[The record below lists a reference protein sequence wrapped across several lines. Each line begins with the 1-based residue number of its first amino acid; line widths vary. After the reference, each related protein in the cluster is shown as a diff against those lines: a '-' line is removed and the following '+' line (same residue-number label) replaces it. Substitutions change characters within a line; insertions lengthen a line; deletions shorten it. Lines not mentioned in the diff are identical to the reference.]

1 MKLSALRINNFQ
13 SFGPNTVTIQLEDDI
28 TYVLGPNGAGKT
40 AVLQALSRLF
50 SPIQSQR
57 AIQVSD
63 FHRPQATMGLGEQEW
78 FNKEPELWIEAEFI
92 ASEPTSQPDPSTPP
106 FFVQMRLQE
115 KECDGPP
122 KMRVRLTAKLASD
135 GVVDEKIEYV
145 IRENEDGTCEGYIM
159 PRSDRNKIAV
169 YYLPARR
176 NPNEQITYTASSLL
190 GRALRAANWQIQREE
205 LSEKFAEI
213 TQAVAKNNVI
223 TSLSEDLKINWKQLH
238 KGNFFTDPALNFG
251 SGELDSILRQITIS
265 FSPSHTEV
273 ALPVENLSDGQ
284 KSLLYFSI
292 ILAWISLTQK
302 VVTEGVEDV
311 DPTLLNPPVHTI
323 IAVEEPENSLAP
335 HYLGRITKQLRETST
350 SGQVQSVIATHTP
363 TLLKRVEP
371 TAIRFLRLDGDRRTS
386 VRCITLPEKGDEA
399 AKYVNEAV
407 KAYPELYFSRL
418 VILGE
423 GDSEMLVLPRVL
435 AASGIAEDDISVSVV
450 PLGGRHV
457 NHFWRLLNNLE
468 IPHVTLL
475 DLDYG
480 RHQGG
485 YERLIYVINQL
496 SSIGKIEEGEYDK
509 DQYEEYICFGD
520 MVPESTLEEFEEQ
533 GVFFSEPI
541 DLDMMMI
548 KAYPDSYNIEED
560 ERVDPDNNSIK
571 SVLGKSVENTLFLPE
586 DICQLFDAYRKRFKS
601 NSKPATHLNA
611 LAQMDNKEL
620 LDNLPEPLKRL
631 VDVVKNKLK
640 VIPE

>member
-63 FHRPQATMGLGEQEW
+63 FHRPQDTMGLGEQEW
-78 FNKEPELWIEAEFI
+78 FDKEPELWIEAEFI

-135 GVVDEKIEYV
+135 GVVDEKIEY
-145 IRENEDGTCEGYIM
+145 ILREHEDGACESHTM
-159 PRSDRNKIAV
+159 PRNDRNKIAV

-176 NPNEQITYTASSLL
+176 NPNEQITYTASSLM
-190 GRALRAANWQIQREE
+190 GRALRAADWQVQREE
-205 LSEKFAEI
+205 LSKKFAEV
-213 TQAVAKNNVI
+213 TSSVAKNTVI
-223 TSLSEDLKINWKQLH
+223 TSISKNIETNWKQLH
-238 KGNFFTDPALNFG
+238 KGDFLTDPSITFG
-251 SGELDSILRQITIS
+251 SGELESILRQLSVS
-265 FSPSHTEV
+265 FNPSYTGA
-273 ALPVENLSDGQ
+273 ALPFENLSDGQ

-292 ILAWISLTQK
+292 ILAGVSLAQGAMCK
-302 VVTEGVEDV
+302 KIDGINLDR
-311 DPTLLNPPVHTI
+311 LNPPVHTI

-335 HYLGRITKQLRETST
+335 HYLGRIAKQLRDASK

-371 TAIRFLRLDGDRRTS
+371 TAIRFLRLNNDRQTN
-386 VRCITLPEKGDEA
+386 VHCITLPEKGDEA

-435 AASGIAEDDISVSVV
+435 AASGIAEDDASVSVV

-457 NHFWRLLNNLE
+457 NHFWRLLSDLE

-485 YERLIYVINQL
+485 YGRLMYVVNQL
-496 SSIGKIEEGEYDK
+496 SAVGEIEEEKYNIH
-509 DQYEEYICFGD
+509 QYEGCILFGEP
-520 MVPESTLEEFEEQ
+520 VPESTLEDFEAK

-541 DLDMMMI
+541 DFDMMMI
-548 KAYPDSYNIEED
+548 NAYPDFYNISD
-560 ERVDPDNNSIK
+560 AERVDLGSHRIIK
-571 SVLGKSVENTLFLPE
+571 VLGKSVENTSFLPK

-601 NSKPATHLNA
+601 NSKPATHLDA
-611 LAQMDNKEL
+611 LARMDDKEL
-620 LDNLPEPLKRL
+620 LDNLPEPLKHL
-631 VDVVKNKLK
+631 VDVVENKLE

>member
-13 SFGPNTVTIQLEDDI
+13 SFGPDTATIQLEDDI

-50 SPIQSQR
+50 SPVQSQR
-57 AIQVSD
+57 TVQVSD
-63 FHRPQATMGLGEQEW
+63 FHRPQDTMGLGEQEW
-78 FNKEPELWIEAEFI
+78 FNKEPELWIEAEFT
-92 ASEPTSQPDPSTPP
+92 ASEPTSQSDPSIPP
-106 FFVQMRLQE
+106 FFVSMRLQE
-115 KECDGPP
+115 EECDGPP

-145 IRENEDGTCEGYIM
+145 IRENEDGTCESYVM
-159 PRSDRNKIAV
+159 PRIDRNKIAV

-176 NPNEQITYTASSLL
+176 NPNEQITYAASSLM
-190 GRALRAANWQIQREE
+190 GRALRAADWHIQREE

-213 TQAVAKNNVI
+213 TQAVAQNNVI
-223 TSLSEDLKINWKQLH
+223 TSLSEDLKVNWRHLH
-238 KGNFFTDPALNFG
+238 KGDFFTDPALNFG

-292 ILAWISLTQK
+292 ILAWVSLTQK
-302 VVTEGVEDV
+302 VATEGVEDV
-311 DPTLLNPPVHTI
+311 DTTLLNPPAHTI

-386 VRCITLPEKGDEA
+386 VHCITLPDKDDEA

-435 AASGIAEDDISVSVV
+435 AASGVAEDDASVSVV

-457 NHFWRLLNNLE
+457 NHFWRLLNDLE

-485 YERLIYVINQL
+485 YERLEYVVDQL
-496 SSIGKIEEGEYDK
+496 LSIGKIEEGEYDK
-509 DQYEEYICFGD
+509 DQYKGYIILGSE
-520 MVPESTLEEFEEQ
+520 VPQSTLEEFEAQ

-548 KAYPDSYNIEED
+548 KAYPDFYNIEED

-571 SVLGKSVENTLFLPE
+571 SVLGKSVENTSFLPK

-601 NSKPATHLNA
+601 NSKPATHLDA
-611 LAQMDNKEL
+611 LARMDDKEL
-620 LDNLPEPLKRL
+620 LDNLPEPLKHL
-631 VDVVKNKLK
+631 VDVVENKLE

>member
-63 FHRPQATMGLGEQEW
+63 FHRPQDTMGLGEQEW
-78 FNKEPELWIEAEFI
+78 FDKEPELWIEAEFI

-135 GVVDEKIEYV
+135 GVVDEKIEY
-145 IRENEDGTCEGYIM
+145 ILREHEDGACESHTM
-159 PRSDRNKIAV
+159 PRNDRNKIAV

-176 NPNEQITYTASSLL
+176 NPNEQITYTASSLM
-190 GRALRAANWQIQREE
+190 GRALRAADWQVQREE
-205 LSEKFAEI
+205 LSKKFAEV
-213 TQAVAKNNVI
+213 TSSVAKNTVI
-223 TSLSEDLKINWKQLH
+223 TSISKNIETNWKQLH
-238 KGNFFTDPALNFG
+238 KGDFLTDPLITFG
-251 SGELDSILRQITIS
+251 SGELESILRQLSVS
-265 FSPSHTEV
+265 FNPSHTGA
-273 ALPVENLSDGQ
+273 ALPFENLSDGQ

-292 ILAWISLTQK
+292 ILAGVSLAQGAMCK
-302 VVTEGVEDV
+302 KIDGIHLDR
-311 DPTLLNPPVHTI
+311 LNPPVHTI

-335 HYLGRITKQLRETST
+335 HYLGRIAKQLRDASK

-371 TAIRFLRLDGDRRTS
+371 TAIRFLRLNNDRQTN
-386 VRCITLPEKGDEA
+386 VHCITLPEKGDEA

-435 AASGIAEDDISVSVV
+435 AASGIAEDDVSVSVV

-457 NHFWRLLNNLE
+457 NHFWRLLNDLE

-480 RHQGG
+480 RYQGG
-485 YERLIYVINQL
+485 YCRVKYVVENL
-496 SSIGKIEEGEYDK
+496 YAIGTYDK
-509 DQYEEYICFGD
+509 IRYEKALKFCNENKEELLLPKHG
-520 MVPESTLEEFEEQ
+520 ESLEKR
-533 GVFFSEPI
+533 GIFFSYPI

-548 KAYPDSYNIEED
+548 NSYPSYYEVE
-560 ERVDPDNNSIK
+560 NSEQVALDVNTIK
-571 SVLGKSVENTLFLPE
+571 SVLGKIATDTKKLPAH
-586 DICQLFDAYRKRFKS
+586 ICKLFDAYRMRFKS
-601 NSKPATHLNA
+601 NSKPATHINA
-611 LAQMDNKEL
+611 LAQMDDKDL
-620 LDNLPEPLKRL
+620 LDNLPEPLERL

>member
-13 SFGPNTVTIQLEDDI
+13 SFGPNTATIQLEDDI

-63 FHRPQATMGLGEQEW
+63 FHRPVNKMNLGEQEW
-78 FNKEPELWIEAEFI
+78 LDTEPELWIEAEFT
-92 ASEPTSQPDPSTPP
+92 ATAPNGQFDPSVPE
-106 FFVQMRLQE
+106 FFKQMSLQE
-115 KECDGPP
+115 GDSDGLP
-122 KMRVRLTAKLASD
+122 KMKVRLTAKLAND
-135 GVVDEKIEYV
+135 GVVDEKIEY
-145 IRENEDGTCEGYIM
+145 ILREHEDGTCETHTM
-159 PRSDRNKIAV
+159 PRNDRNKIAV

-176 NPNEQITYTASSLL
+176 NPNEQITYTASSLM
-190 GRALRAANWQIQREE
+190 GRALRAADWQKQREE
-205 LSEKFAEI
+205 LSKKFAEI
-213 TQAVAKNNVI
+213 THVVEQNNVI
-223 TSLSEDLKINWKQLH
+223 TSLSEDLEINWKQLH
-238 KGNFFTDPALNFG
+238 KGIFFTDPALNFG
-251 SGELDSILRQITIS
+251 SGELESILRQITIS
-265 FSPSHTEV
+265 FSPSHTEF

-311 DPTLLNPPVHTI
+311 DPTLLNPPAHTI

-386 VRCITLPEKGDEA
+386 VHCITLPEKGDEA

-435 AASGIAEDDISVSVV
+435 AASGIAEDDVSVSVV

-457 NHFWRLLNNLE
+457 NHFWRLLNDLE

-480 RHQGG
+480 RYQGG
-485 YERLIYVINQL
+485 YCRVKYVVENL
-496 SSIGKIEEGEYDK
+496 YAIGTYDK
-509 DQYEEYICFGD
+509 IRYDKALKICNENKEKLLSPIH
-520 MVPESTLEEFEEQ
+520 VKELEKR
-533 GVFFSEPI
+533 GIFFSEPI

-548 KAYPDSYNIEED
+548 NSYPSYYEVE
-560 ERVDPDNNSIK
+560 NSEQVALDVNTIK
-571 SVLGKSVENTLFLPE
+571 SVLGKTATDTKKLPAH
-586 DICQLFDAYRKRFKS
+586 ICKLFDAYRIRFKS
-601 NSKPATHLNA
+601 NSKPATHINA
-611 LAQMDNKEL
+611 LAQMDDKDL
-620 LDNLPEPLKRL
+620 LDNLPEPLERL

>member
-13 SFGPNTVTIQLEDDI
+13 SFGPNTVTIQFEDDI

-63 FHRPQATMGLGEQEW
+63 FHRPMNKMDLGEQEW
-78 FNKEPELWIEAEFI
+78 LDTEPELWIEAEFT
-92 ASEPTSQPDPSTPP
+92 ATAPNGQFDPSVPE
-106 FFVQMRLQE
+106 FFKQMSLQE
-115 KECDGPP
+115 GDSDGLP
-122 KMRVRLTAKLASD
+122 KMKVRLTAKLAND
-135 GVVDEKIEYV
+135 GVVDEKIEY
-145 IRENEDGTCEGYIM
+145 ILREHEDGTCETHTM
-159 PRSDRNKIAV
+159 PRNDRNKIAV

-176 NPNEQITYTASSLL
+176 NPNEQITYTASSLM
-190 GRALRAANWQIQREE
+190 GRALRAADWQKQREE
-205 LSEKFAEI
+205 LSKKFAEI
-213 TQAVAKNNVI
+213 THVVEQNNVI
-223 TSLSEDLKINWKQLH
+223 TSLSEDLEINWKQLH
-238 KGNFFTDPALNFG
+238 KGDFFIDPALTFG
-251 SGELDSILRQITIS
+251 NGELDSILRQLSVS
-265 FSPSHTEV
+265 FSPSHINA
-273 ALPVENLSDGQ
+273 ALSLENLSDGQ

-292 ILAWISLTQK
+292 TLAWVSLAQK
-302 VVTEGVEDV
+302 VMREGVDGV
-311 DPTLLNPPVHTI
+311 DPDRLNPPVHTI

-335 HYLGRITKQLRETST
+335 YYLGRIAKQLREASKA
-350 SGQVQSVIATHTP
+350 GQVQSVIATHTP

-386 VRCITLPEKGDEA
+386 VHCITLPEKGDEA

-435 AASGIAEDDISVSVV
+435 AASGIAEDDVSVSVV

-457 NHFWRLLNNLE
+457 NHFWRLLNDLE

-480 RHQGG
+480 RDQGG
-485 YERLIYVINQL
+485 YGRLIYVINQL

-509 DQYEEYICFGD
+509 DQYEEHIFFGD
-520 MVPESTLEEFEEQ
+520 MVSESTLEDFEAK
-533 GVFFSEPI
+533 GVFFSDPI

-548 KAYPDSYNIEED
+548 KAYPDFYNIEED

-571 SVLGKSVENTLFLPE
+571 SVLGKSVENTSFLTK

-601 NSKPATHLNA
+601 NSKPATHLDA
-611 LAQMDNKEL
+611 LAQMDDKEL

-631 VDVVKNKLK
+631 VDVVKDKLK